1 MKCNKSARIP
11 QIKTK
16 WLTAYESEDFTGRG
30 PQFLLLSWNIWF
42 SIHTQKSKGKY
53 KHYNNF
59 SQILPSNI
67 KFFII
72 YS

>member
-1 MKCNKSARIP
+1 MQCNKSARIP

-42 SIHTQKSKGKY
+42 SIHTQKSKVNINIIIISHRSY
-53 KHYNNF
+53 P
-59 SQILPSNI
+59 QILNSL
-67 KFFII
+67 
-72 YS
+72 